1 VAQGEPAIEGTDFGR
16 ILTFTDG
23 VFAIAIT
30 LLVLGF
36 DDPTGH
42 DVARRILDQWPQ
54 LLAYLL
60 SFAVVGRMWLIH
72 HRFFA
77 TLHRFD
83 RPLLLLNLTYLAA
96 VVLVPYT
103 SELLGD
109 HGGEPVIVVLYAVVL
124 AIATILQWA
133 MVRHTLR
140 AEHVREELR
149 ARVVPFGGRRAVF
162 APALLIASIPV
173 AFANPHIAEVMWVLL
188 VAPALPRPAG

>member
-109 HGGEPVIVVLYAVVL
+109 HGGEPVTVVLYAVVL

-149 ARVVPFGGRRAVF
+149 ARVVPFGGPRAVF